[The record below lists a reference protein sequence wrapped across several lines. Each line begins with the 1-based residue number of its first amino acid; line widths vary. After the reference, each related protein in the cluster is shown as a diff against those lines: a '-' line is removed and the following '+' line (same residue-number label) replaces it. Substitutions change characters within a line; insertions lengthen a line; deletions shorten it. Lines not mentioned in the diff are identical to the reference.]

1 LKLWATALVLSLVLC
16 ACSQPPGNVL
26 EVGRAGFRVAV
37 PPGWDARG
45 TDRSEWA
52 DGRTVALFATQ
63 PLDPQCLTSGSAQTC
78 TAPLRTLGDG
88 ALLVWWLSE
97 NCAGTGCEPPDGER
111 LLVGGRPATRVSGS
125 HLCAS
130 LGATSERAYL
140 VTVSPQ
146 RLDAIVVCERN
157 ASEAMQAELR
167 DMLEHVSWRT
177 P

>member
-1 LKLWATALVLSLVLC
+1 VRAAIALVVAFMLVG
-16 ACSQPPGNVL
+16 CSQPTGNVL

-45 TDRSEWA
+45 TDRTEWA
-52 DGRTVALFATQ
+52 DGRTVALFASQ
-63 PLDPQCLTSGSAQTC
+63 PLDPQCQTSGSAQTC
-78 TAPLRTLGDG
+78 TAPVASLIDG
-88 ALLVWWLSE
+88 GLLVWWLSE
-97 NCAGTGCEPPDGER
+97 NCAGAGCEPPDGER
-111 LLVGGRPATRVSGS
+111 LLVGGRPAIRIDGS
-125 HLCAS
+125 QLCDR

-140 VTVSPQ
+140 VTVTPQ

-157 ASEAMQAELR
+157 ASEATQAQLR